1 MRIPQRKHSSAAK
14 RTNAGFKLLAFGLSP
29 GYNRS
34 EEAQMDVY
42 IATIRDLPAV
52 DKLRLVERIWDDL
65 AASVGPIPLPEW
77 AVKEAT
83 RRREEMRADPNL
95 GCTHEAVW
103 KQIDD
108 SRNG

>member
-1 MRIPQRKHSSAAK
+1 
-14 RTNAGFKLLAFGLSP
+14 
-29 GYNRS
+29 
-34 EEAQMDVY
+34 MDVY
-42 IATIRDLPAV
+42 TDTIRDLPAV

-83 RRREEMRADPNL
+83 RRREEMRADPKL

-103 KQIDD
+103 KRIDD